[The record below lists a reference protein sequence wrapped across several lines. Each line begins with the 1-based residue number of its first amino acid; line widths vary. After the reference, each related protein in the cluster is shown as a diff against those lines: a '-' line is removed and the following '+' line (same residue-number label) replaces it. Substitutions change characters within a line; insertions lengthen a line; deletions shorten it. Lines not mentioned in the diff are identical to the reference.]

1 MHVMTTKTIL
11 TDIEIARN
19 AQKLPIVNV
28 AAKLGISEDAVTTY
42 GKYKA
47 KIALDQVKDLPEKK
61 DAKLILVTAINPTPA
76 GEGKTTVSI
85 GLCDA
90 LNYLNKNACL
100 CLREPSL
107 GPCFGV
113 KGGAAGGGYAQ
124 IVPMEEINLH
134 FTGDFHA
141 ITAAHN
147 LLAAMIDNS
156 LHHGNPLNLNP
167 RRILW
172 GRTLDVNERALRQIV
187 LGLGGTGN
195 SVPRESFF
203 VITAASEIM
212 AILCMSSDLFDL
224 RERLGNIAVGYDMDG
239 NLVTAKDLKAHGAMT
254 VLLKEAINPN
264 LVQTLEGNPAF
275 VHGGPFANIA
285 HGCNSIVATKTALKF
300 ADYVVTEAGFGA
312 DLGAEKFLDIKCRK
326 AGLKPNVA
334 VVVATVRA
342 LKYHGGVAKKDLNT
356 PNVDAVA
363 KGIVN
368 LERHV
373 ANVKKYGLP
382 VVVALNKFISDSDE
396 ELVIVKT
403 ACEKLGV
410 KCACATHWSDG
421 GKGAVDLA
429 QTVLETI
436 DENIENHFAPIY
448 ADDLTLKEK
457 IEKVAKE
464 IYRAGSVAFTKQ
476 AERQLAE
483 LVAQGCNS
491 LPVCIAKT
499 QYSFSADPTLLG
511 APEGFELN
519 VRELRWSAGAGFVVV
534 MTGEIIAAPGLPK
547 IPVAESIDINE
558 KGEVIGLF

>member
-1 MHVMTTKTIL
+1 MATRSIPS
-11 TDIEIARN
+11 DIEIARN
-19 AQKLPIVNV
+19 TQLRPITEI
-28 AAKLGISEDAVTTY
+28 AAKLGIPEDALENY

-47 KIALDQVKDLPEKK
+47 KVSLEKIKDVPTNK

-76 GEGKTTVSI
+76 GEGKTTVSV

-90 LNYLNKNACL
+90 LNLIGKKACL

-113 KGGAAGGGYAQ
+113 KGGAAGGGFAQ
-124 IVPMEEINLH
+124 IAPMEDINLH

-147 LLAAMIDNS
+147 LLAAMVDNS
-156 LHHGNPLNLNP
+156 LHQGNPLRLDS
-167 RRILW
+167 RKIVW
-172 GRTLDVNERALRQIV
+172 GRTLDVNERALRSIV
-187 LGLGGTGN
+187 LGLGGTAN

-203 VITAASEIM
+203 IITAASEIM
-212 AILCMSSDLFDL
+212 AIFCLSDGLFDL
-224 RERLGNIAVGYDMDG
+224 RERLGKIVVGYNMDG
-239 NLVTAKDLKAHGAMT
+239 KPVSAMDIKARGAMT

-264 LVQTLEGNPAF
+264 LVQTLEGSPAF

-285 HGCNSIVATKTALKF
+285 HGCNSVAATKTALKF
-300 ADYVVTEAGFGA
+300 ADYIVTEAGFGA
-312 DLGAEKFLDIKCRK
+312 DLGAEKFFDVKCRK
-326 AGLKPNVA
+326 AGLAPNAA

-342 LKYHGGVAKKDLNT
+342 LKCHGGIAKADLGA
-356 PNVDAVA
+356 PDVDAVLRGA
-363 KGIVN
+363 AN

-373 ANVKKYGLP
+373 QNVKKYGVP
-382 VVVALNKFISDSDE
+382 VVVALNKFEGDSPE
-396 ELVIVKT
+396 EIQAIEQV
-403 ACEKLGV
+403 CEKLGV

-421 GKGAVDLA
+421 GKGAVGLA
-429 QTVLETI
+429 QQVIDTI
-436 DENIENHFAPIY
+436 EENPQNTFKPLY
-448 ADDLTLKEK
+448 DDSLSIKDK
-457 IEKVAKE
+457 IETVARE
-464 IYRAGSVAFTKQ
+464 IYHAGSVSYSKQ

-483 LVAQGCNS
+483 LVAEGCDA

-499 QYSFSADPTLLG
+499 QYSFSADPKLLG

-547 IPVAESIDINE
+547 VPAAEFIDVNE
-558 KGEVIGLF
+558 NGDTVGLF